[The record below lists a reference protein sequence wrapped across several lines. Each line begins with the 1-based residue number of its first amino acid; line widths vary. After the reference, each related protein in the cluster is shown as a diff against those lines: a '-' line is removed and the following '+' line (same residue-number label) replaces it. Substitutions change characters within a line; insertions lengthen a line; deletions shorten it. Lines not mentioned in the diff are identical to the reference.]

1 MAPVAAPPVV
11 GAIVQARMGST
22 RLPGKALAD
31 IEGMS
36 MLARVVDRVRRAR
49 TVNRVI
55 VATTTKAQDD
65 VLAVHAR
72 DLGVDV
78 FRGDEDDVLD
88 RYYQAALQHHLDIVV
103 RITSD
108 CPLLDPGVLDDA
120 VRPLLVSGSCVEYS
134 STGLQRTF
142 PRGMDVE
149 VVPFLTLAQVWRD
162 AKAAHERAHV
172 FPYIHEHPERFST
185 YSVMDDV
192 DHSHMRWTVD
202 TPEDLTLVRQV
213 YRELGTRAF
222 TWRDVLTILER
233 RPELLQINEHVRQ
246 KTAHD
251 A

>member
-1 MAPVAAPPVV
+1 MAPVAAPPAV
-11 GAIVQARMGST
+11 GAIIQARMGST

-36 MLARVVDRVRRAR
+36 MLARVVDRVRGAR

-55 VATTTKAQDD
+55 VATTTKPQDD
-65 VLAVHAR
+65 GLAAHAR

-88 RYYQAALQHHLDIVV
+88 RYYQAAVQHRLDIVV

-108 CPLLDPGVLDDA
+108 CPLLDPGVVDDA
-120 VRPLLVSGSCVEYS
+120 VGPLLVPGSRVEYA
-134 STGLQRTF
+134 STGLRRTF
-142 PRGMDVE
+142 PRGLDVE
-149 VVPFLTLAQVWRD
+149 VVPFVTLARVWRD
-162 AKAAHERAHV
+162 AQAVHERAHV

-185 YSVMDDV
+185 FSVIDDV
-192 DHSHMRWTVD
+192 DRSHMRWTVD
-202 TPEDLTLVRQV
+202 TPEDLMFVRQV
-213 YRELGTRAF
+213 YRELGPRAF
-222 TWRDVLTILER
+222 SWRDVLAILDR
-233 RPELLQINEHVRQ
+233 KPELLQINEHVRQ